1 MSYLAS
7 LSLINVLAS
16 LSLMKSWA
24 ASSREGAWSTGGYG
38 DTGCWRMEIRF
49 QCTWTTGALAKGY
62 FQTYPWPWKG
72 GGGLCQAQNSL
83 CSEWSTEIII
93 AARTDFLQKETPK
106 QNVLNISESGILL
119 WHLFN
124 LEIDTWRFT
133 KGEQSKSK
141 LAIDGCFESISFS
154 RSLSHT
160 CTHRRICVR
169 TSFSSFFSPLSIP
182 QAQPQERTSPTLS
195 LHWLVWAPHDWSR
208 QSPSLPTVQ
217 NSKGMPDKIVWLRLF
232 RSLVRICLC
241 LHNQGSVYLLSV
253 SAMFRPER
261 VSTRCL
267 FCFKPLVNVTIIN
280 QKGSPLEAPFSSNI
294 YLWYNYNES
303 ESCVSAIWCGFGSSI
318 FTYW

>member
-1 MSYLAS
+1 
-7 LSLINVLAS
+7 
-16 LSLMKSWA
+16 MKSWA

-62 FQTYPWPWKG
+62 YQTYPWPWKG

-106 QNVLNISESGILL
+106 QNVLNISESGVLL

-124 LEIDTWRFT
+124 LETDTWRFT

-160 CTHRRICVR
+160 RAHTDACVCAHL
-169 TSFSSFFSPLSIP
+169 SLLSSLLSLFPKPSLKNAHP
-182 QAQPQERTSPTLS
+182 QLS

-217 NSKGMPDKIVWLRLF
+217 NSKGMQDKTVRSAHWCASVFACTIREVFTFFLFQRCLDLSVSLRDVYSVSNLWWTS
-232 RSLVRICLC
+232 RSLIRKGALWK
-241 LHNQGSVYLLSV
+241 LLSV
-253 SAMFRPER
+253 PTSI
-261 VSTRCL
+261 CG
-267 FCFKPLVNVTIIN
+267 IIITSLKVVCR
-280 QKGSPLEAPFSSNI
+280 QFDVDLALASSRTDRK
-294 YLWYNYNES
+294 LMGPDPV
-303 ESCVSAIWCGFGSSI
+303 CQ
-318 FTYW
+318 